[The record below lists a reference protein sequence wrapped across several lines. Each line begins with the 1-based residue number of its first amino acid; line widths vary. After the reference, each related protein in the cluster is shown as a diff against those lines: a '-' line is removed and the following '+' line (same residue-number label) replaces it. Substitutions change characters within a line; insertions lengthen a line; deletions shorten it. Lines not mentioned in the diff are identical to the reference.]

1 MNFLITMAGEGRR
14 FRDAGY
20 TVPKM
25 LIEAKG
31 KTLLEWS
38 VDSLPLHLCSR
49 LIFVAQQQHED
60 AFRVSKKIISI
71 YSSRVSSLHFKF
83 IDKLTRGQ
91 SETACLAKH
100 LIDPAKPLLIFN
112 IDTQFVSS
120 MLEKN
125 LLRKDIDGV
134 LGAFYSEEPRF
145 SFASLD
151 DEGFI
156 TRTAEKEVISSN
168 ALTGLYHFTRPA
180 DFFEAAED
188 AFAKNET
195 TKGEFYIAPL
205 YNHLIA
211 KGRRLIVDMADE
223 VNILG
228 TPEELKIFLQRK

>member
-14 FRDAGY
+14 FREAGY
-20 TVPKM
+20 ALPKM

-49 LIFVAQQQHED
+49 LIFVAQQKHED
-60 AFRVSKKIISI
+60 EFHLTKKIVSI
-71 YSSRVSSLHFKF
+71 YGNKVRSIHFKF

-100 LIDPAKPLLIFN
+100 LVDTSQPLLIFN
-112 IDTQFVSS
+112 IDTQFSS
-120 MLEKN
+120 TTLAKN
-125 LLRKDIDGV
+125 LLLKDIDGV

-145 SFASLD
+145 SFAALNN
-151 DEGFI
+151 EGFV
-156 TRTAEKEVISSN
+156 TKTAEKEVISTH
-168 ALTGLYHFTRPA
+168 ALTGLYHFTNSD
-180 DFFEAAED
+180 DFFEAAES
-188 AFAKNET
+188 AFEKNES

-211 KGRRLIVDMADE
+211 KGRRLMVDMAEE

-228 TPEELKIFLQRK
+228 TPEELNIFMQK